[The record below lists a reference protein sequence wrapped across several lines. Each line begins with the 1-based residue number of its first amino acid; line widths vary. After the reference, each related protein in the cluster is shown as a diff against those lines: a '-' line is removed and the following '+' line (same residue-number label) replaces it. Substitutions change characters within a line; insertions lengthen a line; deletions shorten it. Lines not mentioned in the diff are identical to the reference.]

1 MNLNDVMAWDSEA
14 LNDGWH
20 HVRNDFGTCL
30 NCGAA
35 SNEPHYKLKRREMHA
50 DENEKSEG
58 PEAAPAKKVPT
69 EDIRKVHA
77 YLGGYLSG
85 LQHAMDHIDEA
96 ENQITF
102 EMIRAEEA
110 ALHNVEWFLI
120 EEFGEF
126 E

>member
-1 MNLNDVMAWDSEA
+1 MNGSLWAWDARQLE
-14 LNDGWH
+14 DGYD
-20 HVRNDFGTCL
+20 HVRDKHGFCE
-30 NCGAA
+30 NCGAMGD
-35 SNEPHYKLKRREMHA
+35 EPHYRLERRKMYT
-50 DENEKSEG
+50 DENEVSEG
-58 PEAAPAKKVPT
+58 QEATPAKKVPS
-69 EDIRKVHA
+69 EEIRKVHA

-110 ALHNVEWFLI
+110 ALHNMEWFLI